1 MIGSRDRFHYTAYYN
16 PTNQRIL
23 GEEAIMF
30 IFSSPKEPHSVARI
44 LDTEGSMENQKEGLS
59 QVTCAELI
67 AMKDS
72 GFLLFSLGLF
82 LQKNFPLRSGMG
94 TLHT

>member
-44 LDTEGSMENQKEGLS
+44 LDIEGSMENQKEGPFTGNMCRTNS
-59 QVTCAELI
+59 HER
-67 AMKDS
+67 
-72 GFLLFSLGLF
+72 FWLLAF
-82 LQKNFPLRSGMG
+82 
-94 TLHT
+94 